1 MIEIIDNFL
10 PEEDFKKLQE
20 FVLSSYFPW
29 YKNDF
34 KSSMEYQGSPENY
47 NYDIQMKH
55 TFHNGVVPASEHFVL
70 LEPLFSVLNPLSIL
84 RTKANLTLATANVIK
99 YGFHMDYD
107 DPRVISGVLYLN
119 TNDGKTVFK
128 SGEEAESVANRMVR
142 FTANQMHTGTSHTN
156 TKYRALINFNYI
168 PK

>member
-1 MIEIIDNFL
+1 
-10 PEEDFKKLQE
+10 
-20 FVLSSYFPW
+20 
-29 YKNDF
+29 
-34 KSSMEYQGSPENY
+34 
-47 NYDIQMKH
+47 
-55 TFHNGVVPASEHFVL
+55 
-70 LEPLFSVLNPLSIL
+70 
-84 RTKANLTLATANVIK
+84 
-99 YGFHMDYD
+99 MDYD

-128 SGEEAESVANRMVR
+128 SGEEAESVANRVVR